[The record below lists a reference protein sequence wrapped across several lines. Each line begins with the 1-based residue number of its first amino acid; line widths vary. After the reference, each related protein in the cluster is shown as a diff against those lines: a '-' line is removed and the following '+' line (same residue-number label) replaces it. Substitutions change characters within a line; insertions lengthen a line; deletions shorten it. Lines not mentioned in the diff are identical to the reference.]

1 MAKENEKLPISEKE
15 LVVIPKKLENY
26 FQFYPERNTLF
37 GNECSL
43 GIFCHFT
50 LLEAEKHSK
59 LTNGIAFE
67 EQR

>member
-15 LVVIPKKLENY
+15 LVVPKKLENY
-26 FQFYPERNTLF
+26 FQSYPEKNRLF

-50 LLEAEKHSK
+50 LLDAEKHAK
-59 LTNGIAFE
+59 LTDGVAFE